1 MAFEPVFN
9 FRSTTILKAFILNA
23 LMLALVAGR
32 SIELRGYMDVREQ
45 TKHLSRFQKMV
56 ITIVGTI
63 LIGGI
68 LFVLARLLLGYGGGL
83 LAETP
88 HYPNFF

>member
-1 MAFEPVFN
+1 
-9 FRSTTILKAFILNA
+9 
-23 LMLALVAGR
+23 
-32 SIELRGYMDVREQ
+32 MDVREQ
-45 TKHLSRFQKMV
+45 TKHLSRFRKMV
-56 ITIVGTI
+56 ITIVGTV

-88 HYPNFF
+88 HYPTFF